1 LGNGKSKGAGVVW
14 YWVPGVGNEL
24 FFDNRMNEVQKTE
37 WDYKLME
44 VDAD

>member
-1 LGNGKSKGAGVVW
+1 LGNGKSKGYGMVW

-24 FFDNRMNEVQKTE
+24 FFDNRMNEVRRTE

-44 VDAD
+44 VDAE